1 MKRFARLFFNL
12 DHTNRSS
19 EKVSLLAKFFK
30 QETPND
36 VAWAV
41 YLLSGKKLAKKL
53 NMAKLKEWIQAYAGI
68 PSWLFQECYATTGD
82 LAETIT
88 LLVPKTKNNQIVEE
102 NSDLSG
108 WIENFMIPLV
118 DKPEELQKEE
128 IFSVWR
134 TLSHLE
140 IFIFLK
146 IITGGF
152 RVGVQAK
159 LVYRALE
166 KAFGVRTEII
176 SMRAMGKWHPSTRF
190 FNSLIDPE
198 IHELPGDKPLP
209 FYLASPLVIKEPNLT
224 DQLGLVSDW
233 LIEPKWDGIRG
244 QLIHTPK
251 QTYLWS
257 RGEEI
262 ISQSFPEIV
271 EDLHTWGDSF
281 ILDGEILPGTPQNIG
296 TFATLQKRIGR
307 KTAGKKLRQTNPAF
321 FMAFDCLYYNQ
332 KDLRTLKQTD
342 RRTIL
347 QSILEKVLHSCL
359 HLSPHLLFSEWDAVA
374 KAIKSSREK
383 RIEGFLLKRKTGIY
397 KNGRVRGDWWKW
409 KIHPLTLD
417 LVLVYAQ
424 AGHGRRSGLFTDYT
438 FAVWKERKLVPL
450 TKAYSGLN
458 DQEIVQLD
466 RWIKQNTLKKFGPSR
481 QVVAEHVFEIAFE
494 GVQVS
499 KRHQSG
505 IALRFPRIQRWRKDK
520 TIDHADNIEQVKA
533 MVPKIGGN
541 L

>member
-1 MKRFARLFFNL
+1 MKNFATLFFDL

-19 EKVSLLAKFFK
+19 EKISLLAEFFK
-30 QETPND
+30 QESPKD
-36 VAWAV
+36 AAWAV
-41 YLLSGKKLAKKL
+41 YLLSGKKLEKKL
-53 NMAKLKEWIQAYAGI
+53 PMAKLKDWIQIYAGI
-68 PSWLFQECYATTGD
+68 PDWLLNECYATTGD

-88 LLVPKTKNNQIVEE
+88 LLVPKSKNSQVHYQNR
-102 NSDLSG
+102 NLSD
-108 WIENFMIPLV
+108 WIENVMIPLV
-118 DKPEELQKEE
+118 DEPDSQQKDK
-128 IFSVWR
+128 IFFIWQILPS
-134 TLSHLE
+134 LE

-159 LVYRALE
+159 IVYRALE
-166 KAFGVRTEII
+166 KAFGINTEII
-176 SMRAMGKWHPSTRF
+176 SMRAMGKWSPSTDF
-190 FNSLIDPE
+190 FNSLTDPQ

-209 FYLASPLVIKEPNLT
+209 FYLASPLVRKDEDLE
-224 DQLGLVSDW
+224 DQLGLVSEW
-233 LIEPKWDGIRG
+233 IVEPKWDGIRG
-244 QLIHTPK
+244 QLIHTPN

-271 EDLHTWGDSF
+271 EDLHSWGDSF
-281 ILDGEILPGTPQNIG
+281 ILDGEILPGTPDNIG
-296 TFATLQKRIGR
+296 TFSELQKRIGR
-307 KTAGKKLRQTNPAF
+307 KTVGKKLRKTNPVF

-332 KDLRTLKQTD
+332 KDVRNLEQSD

-347 QSILEKVLHSCL
+347 QSILQKVTHSCL
-359 HLSPHLLFSEWDAVA
+359 HLSTTLFFHEWNMVREE
-374 KAIKSSREK
+374 IKYSRE
-383 RIEGFLLKRKTGIY
+383 RGTEGFLLKRKTGVY
-397 KNGRVRGDWWKW
+397 KSGRVRGDWWKW
-409 KIHPLTLD
+409 KVNPLTLD

-438 FAVWKERKLVPL
+438 FAIWKEGKLVPL

-458 DQEIVQLD
+458 DQEMVQLD
-466 RWIKQNTLKKFGPSR
+466 RWIKQNTLKKYGPSR

-505 IALRFPRIQRWRKDK
+505 LALRFPRIHSWRKDK
-520 TIDHADNIEQVKA
+520 TIEQSDCIEQVRA
-533 MVPKIGGN
+533 MIPKVN
-541 L
+541 

>member
-1 MKRFARLFFNL
+1 MKRFATLFFNL

-19 EKVSLLAKFFK
+19 DKIALLAEFFR
-30 QETPND
+30 QESPKD
-36 VAWAV
+36 AAWAV
-41 YLLSGKKLAKKL
+41 YLLSGKKLEKKL
-53 NMAKLKEWIQAYAGI
+53 PMAKLKEWIQIYAGI
-68 PSWLFQECYATTGD
+68 PDWLFKECYATTGD
-82 LAETIT
+82 LAEAIT
-88 LLVPKTKNNQIVEE
+88 LLVPKTKKNQINEE
-102 NSDLSG
+102 NRNLSD

-118 DKPEELQKEE
+118 DESEQQQKNK
-128 IFSVWR
+128 IFFIWEMLPS
-134 TLSHLE
+134 LE

-159 LVYRALE
+159 IVYRALE
-166 KAFGVRTEII
+166 KAFGISTETI
-176 SMRAMGKWHPSTRF
+176 SMRAMGKWRPSAHF
-190 FNSLIDPE
+190 FNSLTDPQ
-198 IHELPGDKPLP
+198 ICELPGDKPLP
-209 FYLASPLVIKEPNLT
+209 FYLASPLVRKEEDLSN
-224 DQLGLVSDW
+224 QLGLVSEW
-233 LIEPKWDGIRG
+233 IVEPKWDGIRG

-281 ILDGEILPGTPQNIG
+281 ILDGEILPGNPERIG
-296 TFATLQKRIGR
+296 TFSELQKRIGR
-307 KTAGKKLRQTNPAF
+307 KTVGNKLRKTNPVF

-332 KDLRTLKQTD
+332 KDVRNLSQSD

-347 QSILEKVLHSCL
+347 QSILQRVMHSCL
-359 HLSPHLLFSEWDAVA
+359 HLSTNLLFSEWNEVSEE
-374 KAIKSSREK
+374 IKYSRE
-383 RIEGFLLKRKTGIY
+383 RGTEGFLLKRKTGVY
-397 KNGRVRGDWWKW
+397 KSGRVRGDWWKW
-409 KIHPLTLD
+409 KVNPLTLD

-438 FAVWKERKLVPL
+438 FAIWKEGKLVPL

-458 DQEIVQLD
+458 DQEMVQLD
-466 RWIKQNTLKKFGPSR
+466 RWIKQNTLKKYGPSR

-505 IALRFPRIQRWRKDK
+505 LALRFPRIHSWRKDK
-520 TIDHADNIEQVKA
+520 TVEQADSIEQVRA
-533 MVPKIGGN
+533 MIPGIN
-541 L
+541 